1 MTAHPPRTFT
11 IQDAMILLAATAIAF
26 AWSRETTSR
35 IVLFRPIHLS
45 SQAFR
50 EPAKAEIWQQLIKRF
65 PLSTWFQLAVRVAIP
80 FLVMWT
86 AAILGLSFREPRQ
99 PVLEFRKTP
108 GFAACLAATMAITID
123 AFWITA
129 HYYFASSS
137 SWSSLNVLTTVNSV
151 DVSFAVAGAWLM
163 LIVLGVWKPE
173 QSWLDRFGRFL
184 GVAWIGVGV
193 LFRGQEVLQ
202 LFKW

>member
-1 MTAHPPRTFT
+1 MTAYSPRTFT
-11 IQDAMILLAATAIAF
+11 ILDAMILLAATAIAF

-35 IVLFRPIHLS
+35 IVLFRPIHRS
-45 SQAFR
+45 SQTFR
-50 EPAKAEIWQQLIKRF
+50 EPTKAEIWQQLIKRF
-65 PLSTWFQLAVRVAIP
+65 PLSTWVQLAVRVAIP

-86 AAILGLSFREPRQ
+86 ATILGLSFRQPRQ
-99 PVLEFRKTP
+99 PVGEFSKTP
-108 GFAACLAATMAITID
+108 GFAACLAGTMAITID
-123 AFWITA
+123 AFWITV
-129 HYYFASSS
+129 HYLASSS
-137 SWSSLNVLTTVNSV
+137 SWSGLNILTTVNSV

-163 LIVLGVWKPE
+163 LIVLGVWTPE

-184 GVAWIGVGV
+184 GVAWIGLAV